1 MEENSKESKNSS
13 KKKITIISVGVVLIA
28 IIVAMISYRIY
39 VKNKVAEWDNLIYT
53 QITVESTNIGGMTK
67 DEAKKALE
75 EKYGKAIL
83 EKKLEVKANDK
94 SYVLEYSKLNA
105 RYNIEDTVEK
115 AFELHRDKSLMDAYK
130 FIKNGSGETIELEL
144 TTDNDYIKEFI
155 KTIADENNR
164 DAKNIYKWWKNIC
177 CR

>member
-39 VKNKVAEWDNLIYT
+39 VKNKVAEWDNLIYP
-53 QITVESTNIGGMTK
+53 QITVESTIGGMTK

-130 FIKNGSGETIELEL
+130 FIKNGSGETLNLLQIM
-144 TTDNDYIKEFI
+144 
-155 KTIADENNR
+155 TIS
-164 DAKNIYKWWKNIC
+164 KNSSKL
-177 CR
+177 